1 MDQDEIKDLLRNHKE
16 AFFSL
21 RRSYKMMLV
30 ALIIYTLSFG
40 WCNLKN
46 LEKAQFLEDRVR
58 QLEQTINKQPT
69 CCPPCPEQAP
79 SEADDPKATP
89 SPAPSGSHRIVDG
102 VDVDEPCI
110 INDSIYLLHLPYRRA
125 RILRLHLVIAGPS
138 SVSPSPHLHRDC
150 G

>member
-102 VDVDEPCI
+102 VEGYSAHVHGINRNFIVLKCIPVDPQPVVGEHFI
-110 INDSIYLLHLPYRRA
+110 S
-125 RILRLHLVIAGPS
+125 
-138 SVSPSPHLHRDC
+138 
-150 G
+150 